1 MTAAQPSAR
10 LQLGDANLDYVWLGG
25 YPKDNGNFMAV
36 ALFDNAQSG
45 KLYNVDD
52 ATLFN
57 EFICEKTVGSLGHRK
72 FTLPKNMASTTV
84 PETTKPITKAPHTTE
99 ATDLKTSRART
110 TRETTKKTSIFTTT
124 TAPQISL

>member
-1 MTAAQPSAR
+1 MTAASPVAR

-52 ATLFN
+52 ATLFK

-72 FTLPKNMASTTV
+72 VTKNMASTTV
-84 PETTKPITKAPHTTE
+84 PETTKPITKAPRTTE
-99 ATDLKTSRART
+99 ATNFKTSRART